1 MLTDILDLRKVAD
14 KFVERREGKNKIGT
28 SIMYGTIF
36 RKVRTSI
43 MYGTI
48 FRKVRTSIM
57 YGTIF
62 RKVCSERPRE
72 LRFFASLT

>member
-1 MLTDILDLRKVAD
+1 MDLRKVAD

-48 FRKVRTSIM
+48 FRKV
-57 YGTIF
+57 
-62 RKVCSERPRE
+62 CSERPRE